1 MKSSRLEQ
9 SRNHLGANE
18 TVTLTTTQLD
28 ASTGPLSASE
38 EGPITTKIQKTFTP
52 LLAEKVDVQE
62 YTGTQQQGMSSLLPD
77 RSFQSCQATQAAN
90 AEIRG
95 GTDQLNT
102 YPFST
107 HVDVSNCSAPMAQS
121 VGDNPYGAMRGNQGS
136 NSNAVLKARLM
147 DALNK
152 LLGLG
157 LQRLETK
164 EELVICIKS
173 LRKAVEEIKA
183 LE

>member
-38 EGPITTKIQKTFTP
+38 EGPITKIQKTFTP
-52 LLAEKVDVQE
+52 LLAEKVDVQK

-90 AEIRG
+90 AEIRR

-107 HVDVSNCSAPMAQS
+107 NVEIGRAHV
-121 VGDNPYGAMRGNQGS
+121 
-136 NSNAVLKARLM
+136 
-147 DALNK
+147 
-152 LLGLG
+152 
-157 LQRLETK
+157 
-164 EELVICIKS
+164 
-173 LRKAVEEIKA
+173 
-183 LE
+183 

>member
-18 TVTLTTTQLD
+18 TVTLTTTRLD

-62 YTGTQQQGMSSLLPD
+62 YTGKQQQGMSSLLPD

-95 GTDQLNT
+95 GTVQLNT

-107 HVDVSNCSAPMAQS
+107 NVDVSNCSAPMTQS
-121 VGDNPYGAMRGNQGS
+121 VGDNPYSAMRGNQGS
-136 NSNAVLKARLM
+136 NGNAVLKARLM

>member
-90 AEIRG
+90 AAIRG
-95 GTDQLNT
+95 GID

-107 HVDVSNCSAPMAQS
+107 NVDVSNCSAPMAQS

-136 NSNAVLKARLM
+136 NGNAVLKARLM